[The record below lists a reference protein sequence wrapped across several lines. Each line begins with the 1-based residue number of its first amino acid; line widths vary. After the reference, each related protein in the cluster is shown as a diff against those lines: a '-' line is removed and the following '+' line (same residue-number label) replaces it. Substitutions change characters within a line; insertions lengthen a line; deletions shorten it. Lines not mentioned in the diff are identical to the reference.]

1 MKIKRFIV
9 AVVSLQLLDAGR
21 CCPRRVTDYRTIVRG
36 RHGGEPGHGGAA
48 WGLDTAWTQPGHM
61 IDGGYKLQNNDAS
74 LPQEIF
80 RYDSPSS
87 ICMERGT

>member
-21 CCPRRVTDYRTIVRG
+21 CCPQRVTDYRTIVRG
-36 RHGGEPGHGGAA
+36 RHGGS
-48 WGLDTAWTQPGHM
+48 LDTGEQPGAWTQPGHM